1 MGQDKYQAMG
11 DGIYAQ
17 VGGPLIH
24 CMTRVR
30 MTIKDEAKVN
40 VAGLKKVPGVLG
52 VVQEETLQVIVGP
65 GTVNKVAQA
74 MVAKVGVGLGD
85 PFPGS
90 ASVTIKITSLR
101 LKPRPPKF
109 MPLTKPH

>member
-17 VGGPLIH
+17 VGGPQNVAKLIH

-40 VAGLKKVPGVLG
+40 VAGLKK
-52 VVQEETLQVIVGP
+52 
-65 GTVNKVAQA
+65 
-74 MVAKVGVGLGD
+74 
-85 PFPGS
+85 FPASLVSFRKKPYKSSS
-90 ASVTIKITSLR
+90 ALEPLIKSR
-101 LKPRPPKF
+101 RPWSQKSA
-109 MPLTKPH
+109 LV

>member
-17 VGGPLIH
+17 VGGPQNVAKLIH

-40 VAGLKKVPGVLG
+40 VAGLKKFRASLVSFRKKPYKSL
-52 VVQEETLQVIVGP
+52 
-65 GTVNKVAQA
+65 
-74 MVAKVGVGLGD
+74 
-85 PFPGS
+85 S
-90 ASVTIKITSLR
+90 AR
-101 LKPRPPKF
+101 E
-109 MPLTKPH
+109 PLTKSRRPWSQKSALA